1 MDSYRINTKKA
12 LLRMVLSLFIVAA
25 FFITSVFLVARF
37 IDYKLSTGIPNNL
50 SNDFVSKNFY
60 TGSLIEIF
68 LPNIIIMAI
77 LPIVLGIPFL
87 IFYLKNREIRVNLEG
102 DSLVIRNEGG
112 IIKSEYLRIPYHNIR
127 DVRVIQDPLDR
138 KVGLAKV
145 IITTTKPLP
154 KNLRENSSINLLI
167 KTNNNKPTN
176 NEYTIPFL
184 NKKDAEDLSKK
195 LLLKVK
201 ENRYNQF
208 KDE

>member
-1 MDSYRINTKKA
+1 MDSYRINTKK
-12 LLRMVLSLFIVAA
+12 LPLRIVLSFFIVAA
-25 FFITSVFLVARF
+25 FFIISIFLVARF

-60 TGSLIEIF
+60 TGSLIKAFLPDIIPIVILLIICGIIF
-68 LPNIIIMAI
+68 L
-77 LPIVLGIPFL
+77 L
-87 IFYLKNREIRVNLEG
+87 FYLRNKEVRVYLES
-102 DSLVIRNEGG
+102 DSLVVRNEGG
-112 IIKSEYLRIPYHNIR
+112 VIKSEYLRIPYHNIR